1 MVNGKSIFWD
11 ADTYDN
17 ISNTQEKW
25 ANILIQKR
33 KWTGKENL
41 LDAGCGSGRIT
52 KILSK
57 IVTDGKIYAVDNDSN
72 MIKKATENVG
82 DIENVKLVQAD
93 LLDSESAN
101 MPIKFDVIFSNAV
114 LHWVI
119 DHHKAY
125 ENFYRLLNPGGE
137 ILILFVV
144 FGNLKKILSV
154 FDAVKELPEFGKYF
168 SEWKIDRNYAKPAET
183 ENILKEIGYK
193 DIEVYLTEAPANFNS
208 KNDYSI
214 YLKTVDL
221 RPYLKYLPSEQTRI
235 NFVDSVLSYMEKHQ
249 PDLCWTLDYVR
260 LTVSASK

>member
-57 IVTDGKIYAVDNDSN
+57 IITDGKIYAVDSDSN
-72 MIKKATENVG
+72 MIKKATENLG

-93 LLDSESAN
+93 LLNIESAN

-119 DHHKAY
+119 DHY
-125 ENFYRLLNPGGE
+125 RTFENFYGLLNPGGE
-137 ILILFVV
+137 VLIQCGGY
-144 FGNLKKILSV
+144 GNLKKTLSV

-183 ENILKEIGYK
+183 ENILKG
-193 DIEVYLTEAPANFNS
+193 D
-208 KNDYSI
+208 
-214 YLKTVDL
+214 
-221 RPYLKYLPSEQTRI
+221 R
-235 NFVDSVLSYMEKHQ
+235 
-249 PDLCWTLDYVR
+249 
-260 LTVSASK
+260 